1 MERDVYSGYEKLLG
15 EEDVSTL
22 GVAVNYAMD
31 LVNLERFKEAKSLL
45 LKTIPLAQRVLGDGN
60 DLTLR
65 MRYCYSKA
73 LYKDPDATLDDV
85 REAVMTLEDT
95 ARIARRVMGS
105 ANPLTRSIEKGLRD
119 ARDALRA
126 AEQS

>member
-1 MERDVYSGYEKLLG
+1 MRWI
-15 EEDVSTL
+15 
-22 GVAVNYAMD
+22 YA
-31 LVNLERFKEAKSLL
+31 L
-45 LKTIPLAQRVLGDGN
+45 
-60 DLTLR
+60 
-65 MRYCYSKA
+65 A
-73 LYKDPDATLDDV
+73 LYEDPDATLDDV

-105 ANPLTRSIEKGLRD
+105 ANPPTRSIEKGLRD